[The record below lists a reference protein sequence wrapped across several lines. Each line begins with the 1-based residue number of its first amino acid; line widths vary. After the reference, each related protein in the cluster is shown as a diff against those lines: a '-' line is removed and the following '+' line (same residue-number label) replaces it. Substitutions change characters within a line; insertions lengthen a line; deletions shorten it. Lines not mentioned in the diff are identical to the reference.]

1 MIKNVSIQIYVFD
14 TRKAWN
20 RWLWKKT
27 NLIVKEKCLR
37 EISIFQE
44 MTKIWYKILKTPN
57 KNHWQISLHIFA
69 FENIPSTFY
78 FFPPEKNT
86 FY

>member
-1 MIKNVSIQIYVFD
+1 MIMKENKSDCEGKMLKRNFNISRNDEKD
-14 TRKAWN
+14 TRFW
-20 RWLWKKT
+20 RP
-27 NLIVKEKCLR
+27 
-37 EISIFQE
+37 
-44 MTKIWYKILKTPN
+44 PN